1 MTFEELKKS
10 LAILDLPE
18 RVTLGEIK
26 HRYRM
31 LVKNA
36 HPDTG
41 TDTPPES
48 FQKIHAAYRTL
59 LEYAETYKIS
69 FSEEEFY
76 EQNPEERLR
85 KQFEDDPV
93 WGGK

>member
-1 MTFEELKKS
+1 MTYEELIQS
-10 LAILDLPE
+10 LKILSLPE

-26 HRYRM
+26 RRYRL
-31 LVKNA
+31 LVKEA
-36 HPDTG
+36 HPDARK
-41 TDTPPES
+41 DAPPES
-48 FQKIHAAYRTL
+48 FQMIHTAYRTL
-59 LEYAETYKIS
+59 MEYAEAYKIS

>member
-1 MTFEELKKS
+1 MTYEQLRKS

-18 RVTLGEIK
+18 RVTVGEIK

-31 LVKNA
+31 LVKDT
-36 HPDTG
+36 HPDMRTG
-41 TDTPPES
+41 APTES
-48 FQKIHAAYRTL
+48 FHRIHVAYQTL
-59 LEYAETYKIS
+59 LEYADAYKIS
-69 FSEEEFY
+69 FAEDEFY

-85 KQFEDDPV
+85 KQFQDDPV

>member
-1 MTFEELKKS
+1 MTYEELIKS
-10 LAILDLPE
+10 LEILELPE

-26 HRYRM
+26 HRYRI

-36 HPDTG
+36 HPDAR
-41 TDTPPES
+41 TDAPPES
-48 FQKIHAAYRTL
+48 FQRIHTAYRIL
-59 LEYAETYKIS
+59 LEYADAYKIS
-69 FSEEEFY
+69 FSEDEFY

-85 KQFEDDPV
+85 KQFQDDPV

>member
-1 MTFEELKKS
+1 MTYEELTRS
-10 LAILDLPE
+10 LQILGLPE

-26 HRYRM
+26 RRYRL
-31 LVKNA
+31 LVKEN

-41 TDTPPES
+41 KGADPDS
-48 FQKIHAAYRTL
+48 FRKVHAAYRIL
-59 LEYAETYKIS
+59 MEYADAYKIDC
-69 FSEEEFY
+69 SEEEFY

-85 KQFEDDPV
+85 KQFQDDPI

>member
-1 MTFEELKKS
+1 MTYEQLINS
-10 LAILDLPE
+10 LALLDLPE

-26 HRYRM
+26 HRYRI
-31 LVKNA
+31 LVKDA
-36 HPDTG
+36 HPDMV
-41 TDTPPES
+41 TDAQPEH
-48 FQKIHAAYRTL
+48 FQKIHSAYRTL
-59 LEYAETYKIS
+59 LEYTDAYKIS

-85 KQFEDDPV
+85 KQFQDDPV